1 MAVAASA
8 QQTVETKPKALTVR
22 PAASP
27 SATATNLP
35 SEDVVN
41 AFMREMFGYDPS
53 VSWKIA
59 DIRPS
64 KAAGLAEVTV
74 TVTNAQGQQI
84 NKFLVT
90 SDGTHAVT
98 GEIIPFGPHPF
109 TEISKE
115 LREKAKGPSKG
126 PAGAPVTIV
135 EFSDLQ
141 CPHCKATQPTIDK
154 LVAED
159 PNVRLV
165 FQSFPLPTHD
175 WAEKAAEYADC
186 VGQQSGDAFW
196 KFIQGVYDA
205 QADITASS
213 ADEKL
218 TDLADKSG
226 VKGSEVATCAAKP
239 ETTGRVQGSVLLG
252 KSLDVNST
260 PTAFVNGRKLGVGGI
275 PYDVLKKLVDYAAQ
289 EAK

>member
-1 MAVAASA
+1 MVVLAMAVVAIA
-8 QQTVETKPKALTVR
+8 QQKPEAKPKPLTAR
-22 PAASP
+22 PAEAPSP
-27 SATATNLP
+27 TTTNLP

-41 AFMREMFGYDPS
+41 AFMREMFGYDPA

-59 DIRPS
+59 EIKPS

-74 TVTNAQGQQI
+74 MVSNPQGQQA
-84 NKFLVT
+84 NKFFVT
-90 SDGTHAVT
+90 ADGRHAVT
-98 GEIIPFGPHPF
+98 GEIIAFGAHPF
-109 TEISKE
+109 TQISRE
-115 LREKAKGPSKG
+115 LSEKAKGPSKG
-126 PAGAPVTIV
+126 PSGAPVTIV

-186 VGQQSGDAFW
+186 IGQTSGDAFW

-213 ADEKL
+213 A
-218 TDLADKSG
+218 T
-226 VKGSEVATCAAKP
+226 
-239 ETTGRVQGSVLLG
+239 SV
-252 KSLDVNST
+252 
-260 PTAFVNGRKLGVGGI
+260 
-275 PYDVLKKLVDYAAQ
+275 
-289 EAK
+289 